1 MSPDAVEIERWRP
14 LSSRRGAAVTVAGAL
29 LFGGAMAVTTGSASA
44 ATRPHAKKVPLV
56 IYSAQGYAPAEIKA
70 FEHQTGIKVK
80 FDNNSTGPL
89 LNQIEASKNNPN
101 WGLLWVDG
109 PTAFAALDQQHL
121 LLRGFEPKVAW
132 TGLGRKNIPRDQS
145 YIPTG
150 LTLMA
155 AVVYDSKVV
164 KHPPT
169 SWRGLL
175 NKRWDNAIGMDDPSQ
190 SGPTYPYVAGM
201 MKYLGGEQAGKRYFE
216 TLKKHGL
223 VINPTNGPTLQA
235 LTSGQIKLAIVQSS
249 AGIGAKLGDPSL
261 RVEYLSPV
269 TQLASCIGI
278 DRKVSKTEQKEA
290 ERFADFVLSKRGQKV
305 MQSGDP
311 TGDSLFYPVL
321 QHEKPLRAVP
331 SIHSVRTQYINPYL
345 WGRKEAAINRWFEN
359 NIVQ

>member
-1 MSPDAVEIERWRP
+1 MSPGVAIEGRR
-14 LSSRRGAAVTVAGAL
+14 SGASRLLAAAVAGAL
-29 LFGGAMAVTTGSASA
+29 LCGGGLAAVAGTAG
-44 ATRPHAKKVPLV
+44 ATSRPQARKVPLV
-56 IYSAQGYAPAEIKA
+56 VYSAQGYAPAEIKA

-132 TGLGRKNIPRDQS
+132 TGLGRRNIPKDHS

-164 KHPPT
+164 KNPPT
-169 SWRGLL
+169 SWRALL

-190 SGPTYPYVAGM
+190 SGPTYPYIAGM
-201 MKYLGGEQAGKRYFE
+201 MKYLGGEKAGERYFE

-261 RVEYLSPV
+261 RVRYLSPV

-278 DRKVSKTEQKEA
+278 DRKVSKQEQKEA
-290 ERFADFVLSKRGQKV
+290 ELFAKFVLSKKGQRV

-311 TGDSLFYPVL
+311 QGDSLYYPVL
-321 QHEKPLRAVP
+321 KHERALKAVP
-331 SIHSVRTQYINPYL
+331 SIHSVRTQYLNPYL
-345 WGRKEAAINRWFEN
+345 WGRKEASINRWFEN